1 MHGTLFAT
9 GGRGNALMLAGAGV
23 GLRLPHLAAVASGAA
38 AVPPW
43 VWLEVH
49 AENFMVAGGPRR
61 AALIAVATRAPLSLH
76 GVGLA
81 LAGRQPPPRAHL
93 AALRRL
99 CAAVNPALVSDHLAW
114 QRLPGWH
121 VPDFLPFPR
130 TRARLAFTIA
140 NVARVQDALGRQ
152 LLVENPSHYA
162 DTGGH
167 AMPEAAFLA
176 ELVAATGCG
185 LLVDVNN
192 IHVSAHN
199 LGLDAAALVD
209 TLPAEAVGE
218 IHVAGH
224 RADPG
229 GALLIDSHDAPV
241 ADAVWALAARLLAR
255 TGPCPLLV
263 ERDGALPPWPELLAQ
278 AAPANRLL
286 AAAAEGRDGR

>member
-1 MHGTLFAT
+1 MSSTT
-9 GGRGNALMLAGAGV
+9 RRGSALVLAGAGV
-23 GLRLPHLAAVASGAA
+23 GLRLPHLAALASGAA
-38 AVPPW
+38 PAPSGLW
-43 VWLEVH
+43 VEVH

-61 AALIAVATRAPLSLH
+61 AALIAVAARMPISLH

-81 LAGRQPPPRAHL
+81 LAGRHPPPRAHL
-93 AALRRL
+93 AALQRL
-99 CAAVNPALVSDHLAW
+99 CAAVKPALVSDHLAW

-130 TRARLAFTIA
+130 TRARLAHAIA

-162 DTGGH
+162 DIGGH
-167 AMPEAAFLA
+167 ALPEAAFLA

-192 IHVSAHN
+192 IQVSAHN

-209 TLPAEAVGE
+209 ALPADAVGE

-224 RADPG
+224 RADAG

-255 TGPCPLLV
+255 TGPRPLLV
-263 ERDGALPPWPELLAQ
+263 ERDGALPPWPCLLAE
-278 AAPANRLL
+278 AARGSQLL
-286 AAAAEGRDGR
+286 AAAARGHHGG